1 MEKISH
7 PILSCADAKRLEAA
21 LLGDSDNASFAAMQ
35 KAGTGV
41 AREFLR
47 EFGPRLPYS
56 PKLLAFVGSGHN
68 GGDALIALSSI
79 AEKSAS
85 PKITVICGDTAKM
98 KPNTKKA
105 LNALA
110 KKFPELE
117 IGREIDTAREFDLAI
132 DGILGMSF
140 TPPLRE
146 SAAEKIR
153 AANTVRAGIKISIDI
168 PSGAADTPQECVFR
182 ADATYAT
189 GIAKDVLFKPH
200 NRECAGRIRYVD
212 IGFFDAPTEFDG
224 AAIRIARPDILRF
237 ANTLRP
243 AISDK
248 RTFGHLFIV
257 AGSRKYPGAAMLAT
271 RAALRAGAGLVSS
284 FVPESLAPAFAA
296 AEPSAIWVGCPEDE
310 SGAIALDALGLV
322 RDRLGAASALLA
334 GCGLSDSPE
343 TQALVG
349 EILRLNPALPAVLDA
364 DAIREPIVK
373 ILPSRNAPALLTP
386 HEGEILRLAPDASDA
401 SLLDA
406 CKKYECAIALKSAAT
421 RISDGKTIIMQTR
434 GCPALARGGSGDML
448 AGISG
453 ALLAN
458 KSLKSDAIAAGTQ
471 ASMWLGLAAET
482 ASTELGE
489 TALATSDLPHYLPRA
504 LLTHR

>member
-21 LLGDSDNASFAAMQ
+21 LLGDSEPASFDAMQ
-35 KAGTGV
+35 KAGNGV

-47 EFGPRLPYS
+47 EFGSRLPDS
-56 PKLLAFVGSGHN
+56 PKLIAFVGSGHN
-68 GGDALIALSSI
+68 GGDALIALSAI
-79 AEKSAS
+79 AEKFAS
-85 PKITVICGDTAKM
+85 PKITIACGDTAKM
-98 KPNTKKA
+98 KPNTKRA
-105 LNALA
+105 LDALA

-117 IGREIDTAREFDLAI
+117 ICAEIDTSRSFDLAI

-153 AANTVRAGIKISIDI
+153 AANAVRADVKISIDI

-212 IGFFDAPTEFDG
+212 IGFFDAPTQFDG
-224 AAIRIARPDILRF
+224 SAIRIARPDILRF
-237 ANTLRP
+237 ATALRP

-284 FVPESLAPAFAA
+284 FVPESLAPSFAA

-322 RDRLGAASALLA
+322 RDRIGAASGLLA

-349 EILRLNPALPAVLDA
+349 EILRLNPALPAVIDA
-364 DAIREPIVK
+364 DAIRMPVAK

-401 SLLDA
+401 SLLDT
-406 CKKYECAIALKSAAT
+406 CKKYKCAIALKSAAT
-421 RISDGKTIIMQTR
+421 RISDGNAIIIQTR
-434 GCPALARGGSGDML
+434 GCPALARAGSGDIL

-458 KSLKSDAIAAGTQ
+458 KSLKSDAISAGAQ

-482 ASTELGE
+482 AAAELGE
-489 TALATSDLPHYLPRA
+489 TALATSDLPQYLHRAVEPR
-504 LLTHR
+504 R